1 MAYEVGYDKAASDGS
16 GVMGMLMALLATKD
30 DRKEGKEL
38 WAVLLFIIFVVIILV
53 VIALMWNRKD
63 HHEPRHTGAEALAP
77 ILAASMMA
85 KCNDNGYTHGYN
97 YMMAHDGQ
105 RDNLKEFGEI
115 KKELVVN
122 RYEAA
127 KEIADT
133 KFEGY
138 KATKESEEKVLIRI
152 EEMERRQ
159 AERAE
164 REKDAKIAHLQTM
177 VALFYRPP
185 AQSNYANIQQIDAGM
200 GYAY

>member
-1 MAYEVGYDKAASDGS
+1 MAYEVGRDNVSDNS
-16 GVMGMLMALLATKD
+16 GVMGMLMALLATK
-30 DRKEGKEL
+30 KEGKEL
-38 WAVLLFIIFVVIILV
+38 WAVLLFIVFVIIILIV
-53 VIALMWNRKD
+53 FAVMFTRRDREHREHNYLD
-63 HHEPRHTGAEALAP
+63 GLAP
-77 ILAASMMA
+77 ILAASIAA
-85 KCNDNGYTHGYN
+85 KGNDGYTHGYN

-105 RDNLKEFGEI
+105 RDNLKEFGEV

-138 KATKESEEKVLIRI
+138 KATKESEEKVLLRI

-164 REKDAKIAHLQTM
+164 REKDAKITRLETLLAIVHRT
-177 VALFYRPP
+177 P
-185 AQSNYANIQQIDAGM
+185 AMGNFANIQQIDAGM
-200 GYAY
+200 GYAYA